1 MKEQLHTLSKNALV
15 FRVMDQGILLKEKE
29 SLLQEKENLLQ
40 EKEQFIK
47 EQAISIDA
55 LQHQISLFQKAL
67 FGDKK
72 EQYKQIT
79 PTEQT
84 TLEFGEKIDLDLPQ
98 DIEEQQVTYHRKKP
112 KKKREDYSK
121 LQLPED
127 LERVVTVIEPTDKEE
142 GDVQIGQEETELLA
156 ITQQKFYLK
165 VTIRPKYAK
174 ANKEGVIIA
183 PMPSRP
189 IQGGKVDVSFLV
201 MILLDK
207 YVDHLPLYRQLKK
220 YERLGVKLCDST
232 IGDWVHQTIKLL
244 EYLYEELVR
253 QVKSS
258 HYLQADETTI
268 KVLDKNKKGTTHRG
282 YYWVYHD
289 VNLGLVLYE
298 YNASRGQIVPSEF
311 LEEYIGY
318 LQVDGYTAYT
328 AIKNQGLILLNCMA
342 HARRYFYEALQ
353 NDKGRSEWMLNEI
366 QGLYEIEQQARD
378 QKMDDENRLALRK
391 EKSVPILEKIKEW
404 LTKNKTTV
412 LPSSA
417 IGKAINYMHTRIEAL
432 MVYTTNGSLE
442 IDNNMVENVMRPV
455 ALGRKNYLFAG
466 SHEAARRAGIIYSF
480 IACCKKNEIDPY
492 SWLEETLTKL
502 PDTKKSD
509 LYKLLPIKKLDV
521 L

>member
-1 MKEQLHTLSKNALV
+1 MEELLKTLSKEQLA
-15 FRVMDQGILLKEKE
+15 FRVIE
-29 SLLQEKENLLQ
+29 QENQ
-40 EKEQFIK
+40 IK
-47 EQAISIDA
+47 NQDIKINY
-55 LQHQISLFQKAL
+55 LQHQVSLFQKAL

-72 EQYKQIT
+72 ETHKQIT
-79 PTEQT
+79 IPEQAT
-84 TLEFGEKIDLDLPQ
+84 IEFAEKIDLDLPQ
-98 DIEEQQVTYHRKKP
+98 DIEQQEITYHRKKA

-121 LQLPED
+121 LTLPED
-127 LERVVTVIEPTDKEE
+127 LERVVTVIEPEDKQE
-142 GDVQIGQEETELLA
+142 GDIRIGQEETELLA
-156 ITQQKFYLK
+156 ITPQKFFVK
-165 VTIRPKYAK
+165 KIIRPKYAK
-174 ANKEGVIIA
+174 AHKEGIIIA

-189 IQGGKVDVSFLV
+189 IQGGLVDVSFLV

-220 YERLGVKLCDST
+220 YERLGVKLSDST
-232 IGDWVHQTIKLL
+232 IGDWVHQSIKLL
-244 EYLYEELVR
+244 EYLYEELVA
-253 QVKSS
+253 QVKKSC
-258 HYLQADETTI
+258 YLQADETTI

-298 YNASRGQIVPSEF
+298 YNPSRGQIVPSEF
-311 LEEYIGY
+311 LEEYTGY

-328 AIKNQGLILLNCMA
+328 AIKNKGLILLNCMA
-342 HARRYFYEALQ
+342 HARRYFYEAFQ
-353 NDKGRSEWMLNEI
+353 NDKARSEWMLLEI

-378 QKMDDENRLALRK
+378 QKMDHENRLALRK

-404 LTKNKTTV
+404 LTKNKATV

-442 IDNNMVENVMRPV
+442 IDNNLVENVMRPV

-480 IACCKKNEIDPY
+480 IACCKKNDINPY
-492 SWLEETLTKL
+492 SWLEQTLTKL

-509 LYKLLPIKKLDV
+509 LYKLLPIKKTDV

>member
-1 MKEQLHTLSKNALV
+1 MKEQLHTLTKNALV

-29 SLLQEKENLLQ
+29 ILIQEKQTLLQEKEIIIE
-40 EKEQFIK
+40 EKESKINY
-47 EQAISIDA
+47 

-72 EQYKQIT
+72 EQYKQII

-84 TLEFGEKIDLDLPQ
+84 QLEFGEKIDLDLPQ
-98 DIEEQQVTYHRKKP
+98 DIEEQQITYHRKKV
-112 KKKREDYSK
+112 KKQREDYSK

-127 LERVVTVIEPTDKEE
+127 LERVVTIIEPEDKQE
-142 GDVQIGQEETELLA
+142 GDIQIGQEETELLA
-156 ITQQKFYLK
+156 ISPQKFFVK
-165 VTIRPKYAK
+165 KIVRPKYAK
-174 ANKEGVIIA
+174 ANKEGIIIA

-189 IQGGKVDVSFLV
+189 IQGAKVDVSLLV

-220 YERLGVKLCDST
+220 YERLGVKLSDST
-232 IGDWVHQTIKLL
+232 LGDWAHQTIKLL

-289 VNLGLVLYE
+289 VGSGLVLYE
-298 YNASRGQIVPSEF
+298 YNPSRGQIVPSEF
-311 LEEYIGY
+311 LETYHGY
-318 LQVDGYTAYT
+318 LQVDGYSAYT
-328 AIKNQGLILLNCMA
+328 AIENNELILLNCMA

-353 NDKGRSEWMLNEI
+353 NDKARSEWMLNEI
-366 QGLYEIEQQARD
+366 QGLYEIEQQARE
-378 QKMDDENRLALRK
+378 QKMDEEKRLALRQ

-404 LTKNKTTV
+404 LTKNKANV

-417 IGKAINYMHTRIEAL
+417 IGKAINYMHTRMDAL

-442 IDNNMVENVMRPV
+442 IDNNLVENVMRPV

-492 SWLEETLTKL
+492 SWLEDTLSKL

-509 LYKLLPIKKLDV
+509 LYKLLPIKKANV

>member
-1 MKEQLHTLSKNALV
+1 VGYFCFVEELLNTLSKEQLAL
-15 FRVMDQGILLKEKE
+15 RVLEQE
-29 SLLQEKENLLQ
+29 SQINY
-40 EKEQFIK
+40 
-47 EQAISIDA
+47 
-55 LQHQISLFQKAL
+55 LQHQVSLFQKAL

-72 EQYKQIT
+72 ESYKQIEVA
-79 PTEQT
+79 EQT
-84 TLEFGEKIDLDLPQ
+84 KIDFAEKIDLDLPQ
-98 DIEEQQVTYHRKKP
+98 DTEEQQITYHRKKA

-121 LQLPED
+121 LTLPEN
-127 LERVVTVIEPTDKEE
+127 LERVVTIIEPGDKKE
-142 GDVQIGQEETELLA
+142 GDIQIGQEETELLA
-156 ITQQKFYLK
+156 ISPQKFFVK
-165 VTIRPKYAK
+165 KIVRPKYAK
-174 ANKEGVIIA
+174 ANKEGIIIA

-220 YERLGVKLCDST
+220 YERLGVKLSDAT
-232 IGDWVHQTIKLL
+232 LGDWVHQTIKLL

-258 HYLQADETTI
+258 NYLQADETTI
-268 KVLDKNKKGTTHRG
+268 KVLDKLKKGTTHRG

-298 YNASRGQIVPSEF
+298 YNESRGQIVPSEF
-311 LEEYIGY
+311 LKEFIGY

-328 AIKNQGLILLNCMA
+328 AIKNENLIILNCMA
-342 HARRYFYEALQ
+342 HARRYFHEAMQ
-353 NDKGRSEWMLNEI
+353 NDKVRSAWMLNEI

-378 QKMDDENRLALRK
+378 QKMDNEKRLALRK
-391 EKSVPILEKIKEW
+391 EKSVPVLEKIKQW
-404 LTKNKTTV
+404 LTKNKNEV

-442 IDNNMVENVMRPV
+442 IDNNLVENVMRPV

-466 SHEAARRAGIIYSF
+466 SHEAAKRAGIIYSF
-480 IACCKKNEIDPY
+480 IACCKKNDIDPY

-509 LYKLLPIKKLDV
+509 LYKLLPIKKS
-521 L
+521 